1 MKNNKSIIG
10 LCLYSSIYA
19 NTQDIS
25 TFFLEKEIIKATSEK
40 EIIFTFQNAQFHT
53 NYSGEKSKDNSK
65 TFDKL

>member
-1 MKNNKSIIG
+1 MKNNKSITG

-40 EIIFTFQNAQFHT
+40 EIIFTFPNAQFHT